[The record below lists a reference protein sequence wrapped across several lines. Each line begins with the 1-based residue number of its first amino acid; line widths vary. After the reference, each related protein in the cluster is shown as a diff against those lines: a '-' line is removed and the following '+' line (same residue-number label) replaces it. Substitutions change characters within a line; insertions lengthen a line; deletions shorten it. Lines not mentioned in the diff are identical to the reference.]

1 MKDRKRSP
9 PFNER
14 VSTLNGVAREKRCF
28 AFKTRPNG
36 TRREEGS
43 ISRNRN
49 KEILPE
55 LFHDSSFYLRTST
68 TPIVLRL
75 GERRHRS
82 TGRLFK
88 WLEIISKNLPTNSH
102 VVVSS
107 KYIVTLI
114 QCPFSFSFS
123 LSFFFFFVN
132 CIRKNISNI
141 IFHIANYRD
150 LIL

>member
-9 PFNER
+9 HFNER

-49 KEILPE
+49 KEILPG

-68 TPIVLRL
+68 TPVILRL
-75 GERRHRS
+75 GERRHRR

-102 VVVSS
+102 VS

-114 QCPFSFSFS
+114 QCPFSFSFPLS
-123 LSFFFFFVN
+123 LFLFF
-132 CIRKNISNI
+132 RKLYKREYIKYNFS
-141 IFHIANYRD
+141 Y
-150 LIL
+150 

>member
-9 PFNER
+9 HFNER
-14 VSTLNGVAREKRCF
+14 VSTLNGVAREKWCF

-49 KEILPE
+49 KEILPG

-68 TPIVLRL
+68 TPVILRLLRL
-75 GERRHRS
+75 GERRHRR

-102 VVVSS
+102 VS

-114 QCPFSFSFS
+114 QCPFSFSFPLS
-123 LSFFFFFVN
+123 LFLFF
-132 CIRKNISNI
+132 RKLYKREYIKYNFS
-141 IFHIANYRD
+141 Y
-150 LIL
+150 